1 MMDKEW
7 LEFDFETPVKHL
19 HRAEGPDTSIEA
31 AHSIDPTRLEGM
43 VLGVITRIQPCISD
57 EVRGE
62 FPGYSYSSI
71 TARYKALHTKGLINY
86 TGEKRPGESG
96 RRQRVM
102 VAADPGVGVR
112 EPNGNPAPPKE
123 VNNYVTRE
131 FCSG

>member
-43 VLGVITRIQPCISD
+43 VLGVITKIQPCISD

-62 FPGYSYSSI
+62 FPGF
-71 TARYKALHTKGLINY
+71 
-86 TGEKRPGESG
+86 SG
-96 RRQRVM
+96 S
-102 VAADPGVGVR
+102 
-112 EPNGNPAPPKE
+112 PPTPKII
-123 VNNYVTRE
+123 
-131 FCSG
+131 G